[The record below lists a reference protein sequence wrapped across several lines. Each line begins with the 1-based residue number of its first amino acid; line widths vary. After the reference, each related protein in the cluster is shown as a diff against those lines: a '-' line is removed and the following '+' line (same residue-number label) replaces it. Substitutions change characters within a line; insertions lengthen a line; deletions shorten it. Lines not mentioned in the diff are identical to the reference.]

1 MRQLTLPVIV
11 VLLLTAGCARVM
23 VPPRIDLAAHQT
35 VGIIVFQSDT
45 KGKLAAFAT
54 RKFMEWARHDYNTL
68 RIAELGTR
76 REVLDELD
84 RDQFGPDAFR
94 EIGKRYEVS
103 TVATGELEVSDVRPD
118 ITITPGF
125 GFVDFS
131 AEVDARLSVRLV
143 ETSSGAT
150 IWSRSATATRKVAG
164 VSVFGRGGFLFDAED
179 PERAYGKLVNDL
191 AKKVTQDF
199 RKTWECRCR

>member
-1 MRQLTLPVIV
+1 MKHVILPVV
-11 VLLLTAGCARVM
+11 FLLLLAAGCARVL
-23 VPPRIDLAAHQT
+23 VPPRVDLTAHQT
-35 VGIIVFQSDT
+35 VGIIRFESDS
-45 KGKLAAFAT
+45 KGKLAPFAT
-54 RKFMEWARHDYNTL
+54 RKFMEWARHEYSTL

-76 REVLDELD
+76 QEVLDELD
-84 RDQFGPDAFR
+84 RGQLGPDAFR
-94 EIGKRYEVS
+94 EIGKRYEAS
-103 TVATGELEVSDVRPD
+103 TVATGQLEVSDVRPD

-191 AKKVTQDF
+191 AKKVTEDF
-199 RKTWECRCR
+199 RKSWECRCR